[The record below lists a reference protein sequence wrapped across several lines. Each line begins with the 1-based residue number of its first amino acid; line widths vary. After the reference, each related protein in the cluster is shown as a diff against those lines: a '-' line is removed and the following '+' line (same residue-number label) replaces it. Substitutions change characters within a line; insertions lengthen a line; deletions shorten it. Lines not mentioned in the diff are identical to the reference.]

1 MPEDQQV
8 NVTANPIDE
17 DFVKTV
23 GLKIIAGSD
32 FTQQDI
38 KDASTNDWGKNI
50 YHFIVNESA
59 ARELGWTPQEAVNKK
74 MYMGPRAGT
83 VKAVVKDFHFE
94 SLHNPIKPFV
104 LFTELRGRELLVKLN
119 GQHLQRT
126 ISFLES
132 KWKSLVPGRP
142 FEYRFMDEDY
152 NKPYNAE
159 IRLGKIM
166 DVFAAIAILLAC
178 LGLFGLS
185 SYAAQQ
191 RIKEIGIRKVLGASV
206 SNIIVALSKDFI
218 RLTVIAI
225 AIALPVAGWA
235 TAKWLRDFSYRT
247 DINWSI
253 YVIASI
259 VTTLFT
265 LAAVSFQAI
274 RAAVANPVKSLRTE

>member
-1 MPEDQQV
+1 
-8 NVTANPIDE
+8 
-17 DFVKTV
+17 
-23 GLKIIAGSD
+23 
-32 FTQQDI
+32 
-38 KDASTNDWGKNI
+38 
-50 YHFIVNESA
+50 YHFILNESA

-119 GQHLQRT
+119 GQHFQRT

-152 NKPYNAE
+152 NKLYNAE

-235 TAKWLRDFSYRT
+235 TAKWLQDFSYRT